1 GTSDQVNAENGAADG
16 SSHKVW
22 DDESDEVAYSYAMFY
37 FMMLLATL
45 FVMMSITNWY
55 QPDKHTG
62 LLSANYASFWVKA
75 ATSWACVALYVWT
88 LVAPTL
94 FPNRDFTS

>member
-1 GTSDQVNAENGAADG
+1 MTNHTVWNNETDG
-16 SSHKVW
+16 VT
-22 DDESDEVAYSYAMFY
+22 YSYAMFH

-55 QPDKHTG
+55 QPDKHTA

-75 ATSWACVALYVWT
+75 ANSWTCVAIYVWT
-88 LVAPTL
+88 LIAPTV
-94 FPNRDFTS
+94 FPNRDFSS